1 MRLIAVLIASLIAS
15 AASAAEG
22 WREYIYPGLKFAV
35 GFPAPPKIEEVDY
48 AHVGGMTVRARVYS
62 LAQDNKIYKVTV
74 ADFASTGLDQ
84 FAILD
89 LGIEMVARTTTIKLD
104 QLCHYNLVDICREMS
119 LVGADGSHTTVA
131 SVYYQQKLYQ
141 IEGTVLPLNDDPAS
155 GDTIRFQ
162 HSFRLTDFAYQ

>member
-1 MRLIAVLIASLIAS
+1 MRLIAVLIASLIAA

-22 WREYIYPGLKFAV
+22 WREYIYPGLKFAI

-48 AHVGGMTVRARVYS
+48 ARVGGMTVRARVYS
-62 LAQDNKIYKVTV
+62 LEQDNKIYKVTV
-74 ADFASTGLDQ
+74 ADFAATGLDQ
-84 FAILD
+84 IAILD
-89 LGIEMVARTTTIKLD
+89 LGIEMVARNTTIKLD
-104 QLCHYNLVDICREMS
+104 LQCRYDLVDICHEMS
-119 LVGADGSHTTVA
+119 LVGADGSHTMVA

-162 HSFRLTDFAYQ
+162 HSFRFTDFAYQ